1 MFEFKNDTKVM
12 SNETARGRCPSTLD
26 KNRVNSYSS
35 GPWIRLCNSNNVFST
50 WVNQRVAL
58 SVVLCEVGLVKHIGN
73 GLTSEQNQSAKYWY
87 RTPIS

>member
-1 MFEFKNDTKVM
+1 MFGSKMKNI
-12 SNETARGRCPSTLD
+12 ERPARGRCPSTLD
-26 KNRVNSYSS
+26 KNKNIEHSS

-73 GLTSEQNQSAKYWY
+73 GLTSEQNQ
-87 RTPIS
+87 RQNTPIS